1 MSRKPEVLF
10 LVAFVIGAFASSAG
24 ANDCFKFVGAFDT
37 PGETRGVAVS
47 GSYAYLAD
55 GGL

>member
-37 PGETRGVAVS
+37 PGETRGPC
-47 GSYAYLAD
+47 YEQIHN
-55 GGL
+55 